1 MCSHGARYFP
11 RQTAGI
17 AVVIEARVRDPPALR
32 AQFVREVTHRRE
44 QQNDL
49 FLVMADVGGFFGH
62 LAHHNEIERPV
73 AGSQARKIWR

>member
-11 RQTAGI
+11 RQAAGI
-17 AVVIEARVRDPPALR
+17 AVVIESCVRDTPALC

-49 FLVMADVGGFFGH
+49 FLVMAEVGGFFGQ
-62 LAHHNEIERPV
+62 LTHHN
-73 AGSQARKIWR
+73 